1 MGTALAHSQCP
12 GRVALPQGVGC
23 AVLISAGRRQFFYLS
38 HLFKY
43 LDLGRG
49 KWTIMVAKAERMLG

>member
-12 GRVALPQGVGC
+12 GRVALSQRVGS
-23 AVLISAGRRQFFYLS
+23 AVFISAGRSQFFYFS
-38 HLFKY
+38 HILKY

-49 KWTIMVAKAERMLG
+49 KWTIIVAKAERMLG